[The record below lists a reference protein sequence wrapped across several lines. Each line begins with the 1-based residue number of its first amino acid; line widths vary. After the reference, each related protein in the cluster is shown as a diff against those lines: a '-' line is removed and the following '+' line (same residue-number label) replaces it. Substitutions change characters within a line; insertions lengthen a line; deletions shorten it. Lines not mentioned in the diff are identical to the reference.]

1 MPAEQR
7 KINEKRPDGMSKQT
21 DSDESEPEII
31 SEGSFHI
38 MEERYAK
45 KGTPQNRANQ
55 KNRPAQVQGST
66 EKGRDKN
73 GPKGS
78 GAKKA
83 ALVTAAVLSGLTVSA
98 AGAYTYMGLQ
108 YRDVFFPNTKI
119 NGLDASGKNVEQVKQ
134 MIDDGMDEYTLN
146 LEERGGVTEQIG
158 GEEIGLHSE
167 YDGSLEQLLAGQEPM
182 RWGLHWL
189 EGSEHTI
196 ETMIVYDS
204 DKLNQA
210 VDGLDC
216 MDESKTELPE
226 NAYLSQYQQGIGY
239 EVIPE
244 QGGTRVVPE
253 KVRQGVADAIT
264 NLQDRV
270 SLEELDAYE
279 KARITKEDPALNA
292 QAEEWNKYVNVTVT
306 YQFGNQTQVLDG
318 DTIHTWMT
326 EDDQGGLILDEDKVA
341 EYVAELAKNYDT
353 AYQPKT
359 LRTAYGSTVTI
370 TGGNYGWRINRK
382 AEAAALSEIIRSG
395 KSQEREPVYS
405 QTAASRG
412 ERDYGNTYVEIN
424 LTAQHLY
431 FYKNGELLVESDF
444 VSGNESRGM
453 STPAGAFPL
462 TYKQRNATL
471 RGEGY
476 ATPVSYWMPF
486 NGGIGMHDAGWRG
499 SFGGKIYKTN
509 GSHGCINLPP
519 SVAKTIYENITSGIP
534 VLCYHLDGT
543 NKGTTSSPPKSA
555 SVAPTAPTSAP
566 PPTPETAPLPVESET
581 VLETLPAET
590 APQET
595 GPVEGGPSSGET
607 NPVGPGF
614 TEAPAGPGETAPNPP
629 QPENPPAP
637 SEPAPVETPAAP
649 APDMS
654 GGPGVVDTPAPA
666 PVGPGV

>member
-1 MPAEQR
+1 MISEDSFRIMEQR
-7 KINEKRPDGMSKQT
+7 
-21 DSDESEPEII
+21 
-31 SEGSFHI
+31 
-38 MEERYAK
+38 YAA
-45 KGTPQNRANQ
+45 KGTSQKSANM
-55 KNRPAQVQGST
+55 KNKPYQVQGNT
-66 EKGRDKN
+66 DKGRNTNK
-73 GPKGS
+73 PKGS

-83 ALVTAAVLSGLTVSA
+83 ALVTASVLSGLTILA
-98 AGAYTYMGLQ
+98 AGAYTYMGLP

-119 NGLDASGKNVEQVKQ
+119 NGLDVSGKNVEQVKQ
-134 MIDDGMDEYTLN
+134 MIDEGMDQYTLN

-167 YDGSLEQLLAGQEPM
+167 YDGSLEQLLSDQEPM
-182 RWGLHWL
+182 QWGLHWL
-189 EGSEHTI
+189 EGSDHTI
-196 ETMIVYDS
+196 ETMIAYDS
-204 DKLNQA
+204 DKLDTVVNE
-210 VDGLDC
+210 LDC
-216 MDESKTELPE
+216 MDESRTELPE
-226 NAYLSQYQQGIGY
+226 NAYLSEYRQGIGY
-239 EVIPE
+239 EVVPE

-253 KVRQGVADAIT
+253 KVREGVADAIL
-264 NLQDRV
+264 NLKDRV

-279 KARITKEDPALNA
+279 KARITSEDPALNA

-306 YQFGNQTQVLDG
+306 YRFGYETETLNG

-326 EDDQGGLILDEDKVA
+326 QDDQGGLILDEDKVA
-341 EYVAELAKNYDT
+341 EYVAGLAKKYDT

-412 ERDYGNTYVEIN
+412 EKDYGNTYVEIN

-431 FYKNGELLVESDF
+431 YYVNGQLLVESDF

-471 RGEGY
+471 RGQGY

-519 SVAKTIYENITSGIP
+519 SAARTIYENISSGIP

-543 NKGTTSSPPKSA
+543 NGGKTSTPPKSA
-555 SVAPTAPTSAP
+555 SAAPAAPTQAP
-566 PPTPETAPLPVESET
+566 PVTPETAPLPSET
-581 VLETLPAET
+581 VPETPPAET
-590 APQET
+590 ETQPMPDGPAPTEGEKPSENI
-595 GPVEGGPSSGET
+595 GPA
-607 NPVGPGF
+607 GPGV
-614 TEAPAGPGETAPNPP
+614 TEAPAGPGETAANPP
-629 QPENPPAP
+629 QPDNPPSP
-637 SEPAPVETPAAP
+637 QESAP
-649 APDMS
+649 APAESPANPAPDPS
-654 GGPGVVDTPAPA
+654 GGPGVADGPAPA
-666 PVGPGV
+666 PEIGPGM